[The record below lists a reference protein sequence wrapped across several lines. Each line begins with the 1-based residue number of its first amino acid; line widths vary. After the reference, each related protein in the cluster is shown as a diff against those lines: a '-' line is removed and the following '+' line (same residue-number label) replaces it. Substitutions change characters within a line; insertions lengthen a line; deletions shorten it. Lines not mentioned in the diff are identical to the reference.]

1 MPQVSEYF
9 VKECKAFIDHGY
21 LDALEAF
28 VNENSQVDNLAWDY
42 IIQKL
47 YVHACLKKM
56 PVLANKILEYLP
68 LLDPIQQI
76 AIRQT
81 VSYGKWLL
89 SR

>member
-1 MPQVSEYF
+1 MPQASEYF
-9 VKECKAFIDHGY
+9 VKESKNFIDRGY
-21 LDALEAF
+21 LEGLEAF
-28 VNENSQVDNLAWDY
+28 INEHSQVNNLAWEY

-56 PVLANKILEYLP
+56 PVIADRILAYIP

-81 VSYGKWLL
+81 VPYGNWLL

>member
-1 MPQVSEYF
+1 MPQASEYF
-9 VKECKAFIDHGY
+9 VKECKGFIDRAY
-21 LDALEAF
+21 LEGLEAF
-28 VNENSQVDNLAWDY
+28 VNEHSQVDNLAWDY

-56 PVLANKILEYLP
+56 PVLANRILEYIP